1 MPGDASDEEPGAD
14 RKEPVG
20 APVVRGDPEVT
31 GAHAESAED
40 FNPDDPDSVREA
52 KAIIQE
58 FSVEMQEGQVD
69 HLAMLRGA
77 AACAALVRG
86 EGSYK
91 AASDRSGV
99 NVRFLRKWARVHD
112 LPISIRRYIARGD
125 IPPTTA
131 EQIARV
137 SGDTR
142 FLLAWTVMDNDLS
155 VDSVRQISS
164 AILEGK
170 SIEVVLSTH
179 GIRLGEITV
188 RLPSSNYRELRRAA
202 SLTNQDVDEI
212 VSEAVDLWLESV
224 DY

>member
-1 MPGDASDEEPGAD
+1 MPLDERDEKIGAD
-14 RKEPVG
+14 RQEPIG

-40 FNPDDPDSVREA
+40 FNPDDPDSLAEA
-52 KAIIQE
+52 EAIVQE
-58 FSVEMQEGQVD
+58 FSEGMHD
-69 HLAMLRGA
+69 GELDNLSMLRGA

-91 AASDRSGV
+91 AAAGRSGV

-112 LPISIRRYIARGD
+112 LPISIRRNIARGA
-125 IPPTTA
+125 IAPTAA
-131 EQIARV
+131 EQIARL

-142 FLLAWTVMDNDLS
+142 FILAWAVIDNDLS
-155 VDSVRQISS
+155 VDSVRQIASE
-164 AILEGK
+164 ILDGK
-170 SIEVVLSTH
+170 SIESALSDR
-179 GIRLGEITV
+179 GIALGEISV
-188 RLPSSNYRELRRAA
+188 RFPSSSYRELRRAA

-212 VSEAVDLWLESV
+212 VAAAVDAWLERL